1 MTFQWSFKFILVD
14 IITKKKQFCN
24 IFLSIGEDS
33 TVILRPPQPMK
44 FMTTRWRMT
53 LAKIKSANAL
63 SGEIPLKSDMLAGL
77 LWTRRQ
83 TRMKT
88 KDKINIIPEEFKQ
101 CKVLRSHYRKALLRI
116 FGFVCLSS
124 FQTKIK
130 LSFKCITQL
139 YFRP

>member
-1 MTFQWSFKFILVD
+1 MTFQWSFKFILVV
-14 IITKKKQFCN
+14 ITRKKQFCN
-24 IFLSIGEDS
+24 IFLSIEEDS
-33 TVILRPPQPMK
+33 TVILCPPQPMK

-101 CKVLRSHYRKALLRI
+101 CKVLRSHYRVPS
-116 FGFVCLSS
+116 FQEGSPQNVWFCVSSS
-124 FQTKIK
+124 FQTKINYN
-130 LSFKCITQL
+130 SSV
-139 YFRP
+139 